1 MEAAELNR
9 AKHTATDLL
18 VSFQAKCPTGTGVML
33 IFFLWEAR
41 ILRGKLHSHKN
52 NLMKNHSK

>member
-18 VSFQAKCPTGTGVML
+18 VSFQAKCPTGTV
-33 IFFLWEAR
+33 F
-41 ILRGKLHSHKN
+41 RGIKL
-52 NLMKNHSK
+52 LLT